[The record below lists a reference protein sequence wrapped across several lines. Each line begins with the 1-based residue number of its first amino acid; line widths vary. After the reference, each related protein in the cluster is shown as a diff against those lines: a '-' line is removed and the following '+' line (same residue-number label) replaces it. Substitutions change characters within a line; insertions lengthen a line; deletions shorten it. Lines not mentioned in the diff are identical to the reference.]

1 MKLAYIT
8 NARIPSERA
17 NALQSAQMCAAFAA
31 AGAEVVL
38 YHPARRNTEFEAVDL
53 WQYYGLPH
61 TFQRQAVPCVD
72 LFHLSGGREGIERP
86 LFFLQTVTFAV
97 SLVTILRRAPA
108 DVYYSRDPFVLAVMV
123 LALPSARRRM
133 FFESHTFPRST
144 LGRAINRWTMGGVG
158 GVVAITSSL
167 RRRWSGLGL
176 GAERLLVA
184 PDGVD
189 ARRYEGISREAARA
203 RLGFAP
209 EQKVVVYTGHLY
221 QWKGAEVLAEAG
233 GQLGEDVHTVIVGGV
248 ESDVSRLKRLCS
260 QRGWTRV
267 QVVGHVSPLE
277 IPFYQ
282 IAADVLALPNSA
294 RAEISRAHTSPLKLF
309 EYMAAGRPIVASDLP
324 SLREVLRDG
333 ENALLVRPDD
343 AGALAEGVRRALTD
357 AALAERL
364 GAQARRD
371 ARGYTWQAR
380 ARRIIGWAG

>member
-1 MKLAYIT
+1 
-8 NARIPSERA
+8 
-17 NALQSAQMCAAFAA
+17 
-31 AGAEVVL
+31 
-38 YHPARRNTEFEAVDL
+38 
-53 WQYYGLPH
+53 
-61 TFQRQAVPCVD
+61 
-72 LFHLSGGREGIERP
+72 RP
-86 LFFLQTVTFAV
+86 LFFLQTVTFAL

-144 LGRAINRWTMGGVG
+144 LGRAMNRWTMGSVG
-158 GVVAITSSL
+158 GVVVITSSL

-189 ARRYEGISREAARA
+189 AQRYEGISREAARS

-209 EQKVVVYTGHLY
+209 GQKMVVYTGHLY

-248 ESDVSRLKRLCS
+248 ESEVSRLKRLCS

-294 RAEISRAHTSPLKLF
+294 RAEISRTHTSPLKLF

-343 AGALAEGVRRALTD
+343 AGALAEGVRRVLTD

-371 ARGYTWQAR
+371 AQGYTWQAR
-380 ARRIIGWAG
+380 ARRIIGWAGDSRACARPEL